1 MRPMPWCSDGWGA
14 LSLSIGALLLSTTGV
29 LADVVPLTFVRHDI
43 VSQNPGLLSEGFD
56 VGDLDGDGRPD
67 MIEGGETSLLWYHNP
82 DWTPRPIATGF
93 RYSAGAAIAVADID
107 GDGRVD
113 VVTGRYP
120 LDEPGSRQMFWFANT
135 PSGWVEHLLSSTA
148 FCHDM
153 AFGDLDG
160 DGRAD
165 VLCADQ
171 FREQVLWL
179 GAPADPTTPW
189 TSHVLDELRPMGAA
203 LADID
208 RDGRLDAVSGR
219 TWYRNTGAGLSPY
232 RLTTLDDAADPRFD
246 DQTEVD
252 VLDVDG
258 DGRLDVVMTLFGDS
272 LQGRLEVFFAPMDPT
287 HVPWPGVEIDAGPLW
302 GVHSQAVASF
312 DGSDRVQIM
321 IGEPSA
327 AGFGFGTNPSP
338 EIIVYRRRGSARDA
352 AGWERTVV
360 DGVGTLEAQ
369 VADIDGDGHLDI
381 IAHDGDLAG
390 ATPGLISWWQNTT
403 PGPATTSTTTT
414 LPAPGTCASF
424 SCACPTPAGAAC
436 AGDRVPP
443 PIRRGLARAC
453 ALVARGRKA
462 DAVLGRVAHRAARAG
477 RRKRISPACAAAIV
491 ALPSEFA
498 AEH

>member
-1 MRPMPWCSDGWGA
+1 MVSARAFLGA
-14 LSLSIGALLLSTTGV
+14 VLLLVCPRVSAAVSGSPP
-29 LADVVPLTFVRHDI
+29 PLGFVRHDI
-43 VSQNPGLLSEGFD
+43 ISQNPGLLSEGFD
-56 VGDLDGDGRPD
+56 VGDLDRDGRPD

-93 RYSAGAAIAVADID
+93 RYAAGAAIAVTDID
-107 GDGRVD
+107 GDGRLD

-120 LDEPGSRQMFWFANT
+120 LDQPGSRQMLWFANT
-135 PSGWVEHLLSSTA
+135 ASGWVEHVLSSTA

-189 TSHVLDELRPMGAA
+189 TSHVLDEVRPMGAA

-219 TWYRNTGAGLSPY
+219 TWYRNEGNGPSTAY
-232 RLTTLDDAADPRFD
+232 RVTTLENGADPRFD
-246 DQTEVD
+246 DQAEVD

-258 DGRLDVVMTLFGDS
+258 DGRLDVVTTLFADS

-287 HVPWPGVEIDAGPLW
+287 HVPWPSVEIDPGPLW
-302 GVHSQAVASF
+302 GIHSQAVASF
-312 DGSDRVQIM
+312 DGSARVQIV

-327 AGFGFGTNPSP
+327 AGFGFGTNPAP
-338 EIIVYRRRGSARDA
+338 EITVYRLRGGARDA
-352 AGWERTVV
+352 AAWERTVV
-360 DGVGTLEAQ
+360 DTVGTLEAQ
-369 VADIDGDGHLDI
+369 VADVDGDGHLDI
-381 IAHDGDLAG
+381 IGHDGDLAG
-390 ATPGLISWWQNTT
+390 TTPGVISWWQNTT
-403 PGPATTSTTTT
+403 AGPATTSTTTT
-414 LPAPGTCASF
+414 LPSAGACTSF
-424 SCACPTPAGAAC
+424 SCACPTPAAAPC
-436 AGDRVPP
+436 AGDRMPG

-453 ALVARGRKA
+453 AFVARGRKP
-462 DAVLGRVAHRAARAG
+462 DRVLARIARRAARAG
-477 RRKRISPACAAAIV
+477 RRGRISPACAAAIT
-491 ALPSEFA
+491 AFP
-498 AEH
+498 AER